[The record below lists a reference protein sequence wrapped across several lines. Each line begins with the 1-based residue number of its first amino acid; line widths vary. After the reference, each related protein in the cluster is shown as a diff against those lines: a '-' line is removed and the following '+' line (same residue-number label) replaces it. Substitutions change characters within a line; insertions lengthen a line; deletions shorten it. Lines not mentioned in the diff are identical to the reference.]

1 MSARWRF
8 LGGALLASGC
18 SLPPRTVK
26 VRVELPAGLANDGK
40 RLAVLPRIAEVQRQV
55 ARGVVALELKRA
67 PVRLELSGACPLSID
82 TRAAS
87 TSVVGELELRPL
99 VDAGPSERIVGLGE
113 RFTIRALPN
122 CPEADAARISLSVTG
137 GAGLEQPQISRD
149 GRELSATTRTTLP
162 MNSAVPGIVAVSA
175 AEQRRLRSEVT
186 LRVELA
192 GGGVY
197 ERVLGVSAV
206 ARSSGLPNVG
216 LSHPLLISGKGFVLE
231 QRPPESQAL
240 LRALHDV
247 FELRPDVP
255 GKYRLK
261 DSAGHELS
269 IQSGRYDQTQL
280 DCGRGDCHAA
290 IAKSA
295 TKSPMTQALAS
306 DLGGCHSLENPEC
319 ATACHTT
326 GEPGTADGG
335 FSHVAEQ
342 LGLSALP
349 SDYDELPA
357 SLRRV
362 GGVGCMACHGPAAI
376 PEPSARWAIMRS
388 DVCAVCHDAP
398 PRYGHVQALQTSR
411 MAHADRDRAARN
423 DAACARC
430 HTSWGAVGR
439 PAPPHDV
446 PGFGLTCS
454 TCHAVHAPGAEK
466 TTEHGLLRAFPIPSS
481 LPNPPPS
488 FTGMSQVCVSCHA
501 PSSTSTLPE
510 ASAAALIAGQGGL
523 EPTTGEPLAMLA
535 PHAGGLR
542 GCLGC
547 HDSGPDELVLGKSHG
562 FRASMA
568 SCSKCHSS
576 PKTRDPSIRT
586 RALTLLAK
594 LDPERAAPSEQPF
607 HATRSTKPKSIGQQ
621 RALYDVL
628 LVLEDPAADIHH
640 PVYATSLLDAAERV
654 TPGASR

>member
-1 MSARWRF
+1 MRSGWVL
-8 LGGALLASGC
+8 LGWALLASCC
-18 SLPPRTVK
+18 SPQPRTVK
-26 VRVELPAGLANDGK
+26 VRVELPAGLANEGK
-40 RLAVLPRIAEVQRQV
+40 RLAVLPRIAEVQRQI

-67 PVRLELSGACPLSID
+67 PVRLELAGACPLSID

-87 TSVVGELELRPL
+87 PSAVGELELRTL
-99 VDAGPSERIVGLGE
+99 VDAGPSERVVGLGE

-122 CPEADAARISLSVTG
+122 CPEAAAAHISLSVTG
-137 GAGLEQPQISRD
+137 GAGLEQPQVSPD
-149 GRELSATTRTTLP
+149 GRELSATTRTLLP
-162 MNSAVPGIVAVSA
+162 TNSAVPGIVAVSA

-186 LRVELA
+186 LRIELA
-192 GGGVY
+192 GGAVY
-197 ERVLGVSAV
+197 ERILGISAV

-216 LSHPLLISGKGFVLE
+216 LSHPLLISGKGFVME
-231 QRPPESQAL
+231 QKPPESHAQ
-240 LRALHDV
+240 LRELRGV

-261 DSAGHELS
+261 NAAGDELS

-280 DCGRGDCHAA
+280 DCGRSDCHAA

-295 TKSPMTQALAS
+295 AASPMTQALAS

-326 GEPGTADGG
+326 GEPGTSDGG

-349 SDYDELPA
+349 SDYEELPA

-398 PRYGHVQALQTSR
+398 PRYGHVQAFQTSR
-411 MAHADRDRAARN
+411 MARADRDPTARN
-423 DAACARC
+423 DPACARC

-439 PAPPHDV
+439 AAPPHDV
-446 PGFGLTCS
+446 EGFGLTCS

-466 TTEHGLLRAFPIPSS
+466 ATEHGLLRSFPIPSS
-481 LPNPPPS
+481 LPSPPPS

-501 PSSTSTLPE
+501 PSSTSSLPE

-523 EPTTGEPLAMLA
+523 EPATGEPLAMLA

-542 GCLGC
+542 GCLDC

-568 SCSKCHSS
+568 GCAKCHSS
-576 PKTRDPSIRT
+576 PKTRDPSIRA
-586 RALTLLAK
+586 RALTLLEQ
-594 LDPERAAPSEQPF
+594 LDPELAAQSEQPL
-607 HATRSTKPKSIGQQ
+607 HAKRWPKQKASQRH

-640 PVYATSLLDAAERV
+640 PSYASALLDAAERV